1 MKKAGIK
8 INTESVIKELV
19 KEADGTVT
27 IHLESG
33 LSFSGFD
40 CVLSAIGRHPL
51 VEALNLSSANV
62 VLTSSSSPGYI
73 QVDDYQNTSQPGV
86 YALGDVCGKIE
97 LTPMAIAAGRR
108 LADRSVIYIYYI
120 CMCVLYV

>member
-8 INTESVIKELV
+8 INTESIIKELV

-51 VEALNLSSANV
+51 VEALNLPSANV
-62 VLTSSSSPGYI
+62 ALTSSSGSSTGYI
-73 QVDDYQNTSQPGV
+73 QVDDYQNTSQSGV

-108 LADRSVIYIYYI
+108 LADRSVLYV
-120 CMCVLYV
+120 CMCVCE

>member
-8 INTESVIKELV
+8 INTESIIKELV

-27 IHLESG
+27 VHLESG

-51 VEALNLSSANV
+51 VEALNLPSANV
-62 VLTSSSSPGYI
+62 ALTSGSIGYI
-73 QVDDYQNTSQPGV
+73 QVDDYQNTTQPGV

-108 LADRSVIYIYYI
+108 LADR
-120 CMCVLYV
+120 

>member
-1 MKKAGIK
+1 MKKAGIT

-27 IHLESG
+27 VHLESG
-33 LSFSGFD
+33 LSFGGFD

-51 VEALNLSSANV
+51 VEGLHLSSANV
-62 VLTSSSSPGYI
+62 ALTSTGHI
-73 QVDDYQNTSQPGV
+73 NVDDYQNTSQQGV
-86 YALGDVCGKIE
+86 YALGDVCGKME

-108 LADRSVIYIYYI
+108 LADRYGV
-120 CMCVLYV
+120 CVL

>member
-8 INTESVIKELV
+8 INTESIIKELV

-27 IHLESG
+27 VHLESG

-62 VLTSSSSPGYI
+62 ALTSDSGSGSTGYI
-73 QVDDYQNTSQPGV
+73 QVDDYQNTTQPGV

-108 LADRSVIYIYYI
+108 LADR
-120 CMCVLYV
+120 